1 LGLLQK
7 LLDLFPILHLEE
19 LLSGSFL
26 LGIQLGLGGNY
37 LRFRVVEMGEG
48 ETDEVEIKLQLLQE
62 ACFVGWLVG
71 TGILVDHK
79 GDFLR

>member
-1 LGLLQK
+1 
-7 LLDLFPILHLEE
+7 
-19 LLSGSFL
+19 
-26 LGIQLGLGGNY
+26 
-37 LRFRVVEMGEG
+37 MGEG